1 MKRTISVGEL
11 LVASITLFLSGM
23 AAYVNIKNNIATQDV
38 RIQQLESAYKSIN
51 EKLDEIQ
58 KANTAI
64 LVNLERKQDRK

>member
-38 RIQQLESAYKSIN
+38 RINQLESSYKSIN

-58 KANTAI
+58 KLNTTI
-64 LVNLERKQDRK
+64 LVNLEKKQDRK

>member
-1 MKRTISVGEL
+1 MKRSISVGEL

-38 RIQQLESAYKSIN
+38 RIQQLEGSYKSIN

-58 KANTAI
+58 KLNTTI
-64 LVNLERKQDRK
+64 LVNMERKQDRK